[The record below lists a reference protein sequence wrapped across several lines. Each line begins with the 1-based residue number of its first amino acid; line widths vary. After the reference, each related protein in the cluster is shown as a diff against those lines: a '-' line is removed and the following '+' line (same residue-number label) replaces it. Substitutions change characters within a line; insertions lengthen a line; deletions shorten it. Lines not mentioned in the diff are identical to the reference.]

1 LIRARSRRPALAL
14 RGAGPT
20 AQWRRG
26 LFAAVWLVA
35 VASVGCG
42 DDDGSTIHASLHGIV
57 RDSDTGKRVAGVKV
71 EFVADTLEQ
80 VSAKTDSDGSYA
92 LNVDTPSETG
102 RLTASKSGYRSRV
115 VSVFLDDADVAIDI
129 VLTPE

>member
-1 LIRARSRRPALAL
+1 MIRARSRRPALAL
-14 RGAGPT
+14 RGGGPT
-20 AQWRRG
+20 AQWCRG

-35 VASVGCG
+35 SAGCS

-102 RLTASKSGYRSRV
+102 RLTASKSGYQSRV